1 MVQAGQT
8 GEVLLGDGWGGL
20 GSNQAVGVSW
30 VAHNKDLIQH
40 KCITIITKRLLQCM
54 IFLIPN

>member
-1 MVQAGQT
+1 MVKPGQT

-20 GSNQAVGVSW
+20 GSNQAVGVGR

-40 KCITIITKRLLQCM
+40 KSTTIIRKGLWQCM
-54 IFLIPN
+54 IFE